1 MSTKTKFAALAI
13 AALTLT
19 AGLTAS
25 NPPAHAGKGFGIG
38 LGVGL
43 ATGALVGAAMASGP
57 AYGVGYYGYS
67 RCRWVRQYDAYGF
80 YIGRERVCAY

>member
-1 MSTKTKFAALAI
+1 MSIKTKIASFAI

-19 AGLTAS
+19 AGVATTHNSAQ
-25 NPPAHAGKGFGIG
+25 AGNGFGVG

-43 ATGALVGAAMASGP
+43 ATGALVGAAVASSGP
-57 AYGVGYYGYS
+57 AYAVGYS

-80 YIGRERVCAY
+80 YLGRTRCCTY